1 MQLKIEKNTFC
12 QLEGIS
18 NIKNHLEKLSQVT
31 IENSKANGT
40 VEMNVSYNDYEGL
53 ECFKTLEFPFDID
66 LDSLKIL
73 EVFVGHVSVFLV
85 EGQGLDVQ
93 YELVIDYLP
102 IEEPVEEVKIIEEK
116 DIEIIDSK
124 TSLEQIKEDM
134 KDYYES
140 QLANNLHREDKVIV
154 TKTHETVDSFLNF
167 FDSKQSF
174 YKLKC
179 LYVES
184 EQELEQIAKEYN
196 IKLEVLLA
204 GYDRQSHK
212 VLFSIN

>member
-174 YKLKC
+174 FKLKC